1 MANFNA
7 PSWRNPFSNFTVIN
21 PAKKFKG
28 EINAPKTTQVYHS
41 GIVPY
46 NFGIK

>member
-28 EINAPKTTQVYHS
+28 EIHAPQTTQVYHS
-41 GIVPY
+41 GVVPY
-46 NFGIK
+46 NFGIR